1 MNHFFGNF
9 DLSQDSKLLLQSL
22 PRPRILVVG
31 DGEEHA
37 SLTEDVVCAINADL
51 TIIEDPLEA
60 LECCLKISFSVILYA
75 AEMRSEEGAAAAKK
89 TVENSLT
96 RDIPIIFLNFI
107 SESNQL
113 KFSRFKSAPVD
124 YILPP
129 AAAHIIVSKVNVFL
143 SLQFQRSAILRM
155 GKNLDLNHT
164 EMAKVQTD
172 AAQNEVT
179 AQDVANQI
187 AGGITSDMT
196 YSSERMDG
204 LVRLSATV
212 AHDFN
217 NMLAIILGNLELL
230 DYEDIQDVK
239 IQARLAPMKS
249 AAERACMLTNQLL
262 GFARRSATN
271 PVVTNVNRVL
281 KRMQPLMLAEISST
295 IRFTVNLDESLWQ
308 ACIDPDDFE
317 EAVHNLILNA
327 CEAMPDGGQLA
338 LETANA
344 SLDKAYCTLNASVD
358 PGDYIAVSVTDV
370 GHGIPVDSR
379 PFVFDPLF
387 SGKDERGTKGMGLS
401 QVYGFC
407 QRSKGH
413 VRLDSGP
420 SVGTTAHLYLP
431 RVSGL
436 E

>member
-1 MNHFFGNF
+1 MNHLFDNFG
-9 DLSQDSKLLLQSL
+9 LSQGSEVLLQSL

-37 SLTEDVVCAINADL
+37 SLTEDVVCAINGDL
-51 TIIEDPLEA
+51 TTIKDPVEA
-60 LECCLKISFSVILYA
+60 IECCLKVSFSVILYA
-75 AEMRSEEGAAAAKK
+75 AEMGSEEGAKAARKI
-89 TVENSLT
+89 VENELT
-96 RDIPIIFLNFI
+96 RDIPIIFLNSI
-107 SESNQL
+107 SESDQL
-113 KFSRFKSAPVD
+113 NFSRYKSVPVD
-124 YILPP
+124 CILPS
-129 AAAHIIVSKVNVFL
+129 AAAHIIVSKVNVYV
-143 SLQFQRSAILRM
+143 SLQIQRLAILRM

-164 EMAKVQTD
+164 AMTNAQTD
-172 AAQNEVT
+172 GAQNEVI
-179 AQDVANQI
+179 AKGVVNKVAEEVTN
-187 AGGITSDMT
+187 DMT
-196 YSSERMDG
+196 YSLERMEG
-204 LVRLSATV
+204 LVRFSAAV

-262 GFARRSATN
+262 GFSRRSAKK
-271 PVVTNVNRVL
+271 PVVTNVNGVL
-281 KRMQPLMLAEISST
+281 TGMKPLVLAELSST
-295 IRFTVNLDESLWQ
+295 IIFTLNLDEALWQ
-308 ACIDPDDFE
+308 ACIDPDDFQ
-317 EAVHNLILNA
+317 EAVRNLILNA
-327 CEAMPDGGQLA
+327 CDAMPGGGQLA
-338 LETANA
+338 LETANV
-344 SLDKAYCTLNASVD
+344 SLDKDYCALNPSVD

-387 SGKDERGTKGMGLS
+387 SSKDERGSKGMGLS

-413 VRLDSGP
+413 VRLHSSP
-420 SVGTTAHLYLP
+420 SVGTVAYLYLP
-431 RVSGL
+431 RMLDS